1 MPMVTACACE
11 HVAFFSVVRYGVGYH
26 MTMVKEPKC
35 DSQVVTDLVK
45 RIVNGAKQVT
55 DVGAELSFIL
65 PSQSS
70 SYFPNLFDT
79 LDGEPFKIT
88 ALTYSSSIV

>member
-1 MPMVTACACE
+1 
-11 HVAFFSVVRYGVGYH
+11 

-70 SYFPNLFDT
+70 SSFPNLFDT
-79 LDGEPFKIT
+79 LDGEPFIIT
-88 ALTYSSSIV
+88 ACTAIRICSFYTTQAFTCDSLTYSSSIIQ

>member
-1 MPMVTACACE
+1 
-11 HVAFFSVVRYGVGYH
+11 

-70 SYFPNLFDT
+70 SFFPNLFDT
-79 LDGEPFKIT
+79 LDGESFIIT
-88 ALTYSSSIV
+88 ACTTIRTVYVPSILHKLSLVTH